1 MGKLKY
7 CLGMHVEQDPVTYS
21 VSITQSG
28 FIQDLLERTGY
39 SGTDV
44 RTRKTP
50 APIGD
55 RLRQVDCPTTEEQRR
70 EMQRAPYDAYRSI
83 VGSVMY
89 LTGATRP
96 DIGFAVNQLARYVA
110 NPGRRHWSFL
120 EHLLRYLA
128 GTKEMGV
135 HYCGNKVQGW
145 VLEDEKKR
153 GFWTADCAPQPQL
166 NSESF
171 NNNVVSFADAD
182 WATDEDTRRSTSGWV
197 TLMNGGPLSWRVK
210 RQATVATSSAESELY
225 SLADCFKEVRWLQK
239 LLKELG
245 FPQPQRKPGR
255 GGETAEPGSVKNR
268 GSVIFEDNTGCIQIS
283 QNDVFHQRT
292 KHIDTQWQFVMQYVA
307 EGYVC
312 VKHVSTVDQVAD
324 VLTKS
329 VPGTILERLRP
340 RLMGSCFLPA
350 FTAQAQA

>member
-1 MGKLKY
+1 MD
-7 CLGMHVEQDPVTYS
+7 E
-21 VSITQSG
+21 
-28 FIQDLLERTGY
+28 
-39 SGTDV
+39 
-44 RTRKTP
+44 
-50 APIGD
+50 A
-55 RLRQVDCPTTEEQRR
+55 
-70 EMQRAPYDAYRSI
+70 YDSYRSI

-96 DIGFAVNQLARYVA
+96 DIGFAVNQLSRYVA
-110 NPGRRHWSFL
+110 NPGKRHWSFL

-128 GTKEMGV
+128 GTRELGER
-135 HYCGNKVQGW
+135 YCGRPVPGW
-145 VLEDEKKR
+145 VREDETPR
-153 GFWTADCAPQPQL
+153 GFWAPDSAPQAQL
-166 NSESF
+166 TSESF

-225 SLADCFKEVRWLQK
+225 SLGDCIKEVRWLQK

-245 FPQPQRKPGR
+245 FPQPGRKPGR
-255 GGETAEPGSVKNR
+255 GGATAEPGSVKNR
-268 GSVIFEDNTGCIQIS
+268 GPVIFEDNTGCIQIS

-312 VKHVSTVDQVAD
+312 ITHVSTMDQVAD

-329 VPGTILERLRP
+329 VSGTILERLRP
-340 RLMGSCFLPA
+340 RLMGTCFPSFSLAPA
-350 FTAQAQA
+350 KA